1 MKFMDKLSPDK
12 RSWNM
17 SRIKNRDTKP
27 ELRVRSLL
35 HRLGYRFRINRKDLV
50 GCPDIVLPMHNKIIF
65 VHGCFWHRHP
75 KCKYAY
81 HPKSRQEFWADKFQ
95 KTVLRDKIV
104 VNSLLQLGWDV
115 YVIWECETKSEE
127 HLENRIKRI
136 FAG

>member
-1 MKFMDKLSPDK
+1 LAGFY
-12 RSWNM
+12 
-17 SRIKNRDTKP
+17 
-27 ELRVRSLL
+27 SL
-35 HRLGYRFRINRKDLV
+35 
-50 GCPDIVLPMHNKIIF
+50 VLAGFLAADSN
-65 VHGCFWHRHP
+65 
-75 KCKYAY
+75 

-127 HLENRIKRI
+127 NLENRIKRI